1 VAPRLDC
8 RTAFAA
14 ALLGALIGCGD
25 GSGSSAPPTQAF
37 PVPWQRTEAREPCDD
52 AALLRQ
58 PFFGD
63 LHVHTRASAD
73 AYIYGTRV
81 GPRDAYAFARGD
93 EIAVSDENEEPTRR
107 ARLERRLDFTAVT
120 DHSEWFGEVQ
130 VCTTPGT
137 PVYDEA
143 ICQVLRALDP
153 PGEQFMATVRWLFPA
168 GVSNPPP
175 SLPFC
180 ETPGVDCDAAAVSVW
195 QDMQAAAEEAYD
207 RTAACTFTSF
217 IAYEHTASFIG
228 RHQHRNV
235 IFRNEHVPPFA
246 ASQLET
252 AAGGVP
258 QGVWTAIEDGCLNA
272 GTGCDAVIIPHNPNL
287 SAGLQFVN
295 PRDAADAQRRQDRE
309 PLVELHQQKGNSE
322 CRFDRLAGRGV
333 GTEDELCTFEQLV
346 AADQT
351 PNRPPLPIDQY
362 PARNMVRNAL
372 KDGLAYEQT
381 LGANPFRFGF
391 IGSTDTHNALAG
403 NTEETLWEGS
413 DGGND
418 STAARQIGGARDSNP
433 GGLAVVWAE
442 ENSRDAIFSALR
454 RRETYATSGNRPL
467 VRFFAGDLSDVRCG
481 SADFVERGYQTGTP
495 MGGEIGAVRGDASPR
510 FAVLAAKDPGTRNN
524 PGTDLQRVQ
533 IIKGWVDADG
543 QTHERVVDVA
553 GDPDNGAG
561 VNPATCATVGRG
573 ARELCTV
580 WEDPDFDRTERA
592 FYYAR
597 VVENPVCRWS
607 TVVCKAAGV
616 DPFAADCAA
625 QASAAGTAFADCCLT
640 QDDEAFLSPTVQE
653 RAWTSPVWYK
663 PEAIAAVAGGVE
675 YGSRPGTDRLTLRVR
690 LGQSPIEDGAQ
701 RDDLIVAVSD
711 DDEIFR
717 VVIPAGTLVQ
727 EGSAPRFTM
736 PVGDDIDS
744 LAVDLLP
751 HGEAL
756 LTLQTADL
764 DLSAADDVEHM
775 VEVAVTV
782 GSRRATHVRLWQA
795 VGGHLRPVS
804 GGTDA

>member
-1 VAPRLDC
+1 VAPRLAG
-8 RTAFAA
+8 RAIVAA
-14 ALLGALIGCGD
+14 ALLSALIGCGG
-25 GSGSSAPPTQAF
+25 GSDTPAPSPQAF
-37 PVPWQRTEAREPCDD
+37 PVPWQRTELREPCDD
-52 AALLRQ
+52 AELLRQ

-73 AYIYGTRV
+73 AFIYGTRV
-81 GPRDAYAFARGD
+81 GPRDAYAFARGE

-130 VCTTPGT
+130 VCTTPGS

-143 ICQVLRALDP
+143 ICQVLRVLDP

-168 GVSNPPP
+168 GIANPPP

-217 IAYEHTASFIG
+217 VGYEHTASFFG

-235 IFRNEHVPPFA
+235 IFRNEHVPSFA
-246 ASQLET
+246 ASHLET

-258 QGVWTAIEDGCLNA
+258 QGVWTAIENDCLNA

-287 SAGLQFVN
+287 SNGLQFID

-333 GTEDELCTFEQLV
+333 GTEDELCSFEQQV
-346 AADQT
+346 GADQT
-351 PNRPPLPIDQY
+351 PNRPPLPVDRY
-362 PARNMVRNAL
+362 PPRNLVRNAL
-372 KDGLAYEQT
+372 KDGLAFEQT

-418 STAARQIGGARDSNP
+418 ATAARQIGGARDNNP

-454 RRETYATSGNRPL
+454 RRETYATSGTRPL
-467 VRFFAGDLSDVRCG
+467 VRFFAGDLTDVRCG
-481 SADFVERGYQTGTP
+481 AADFIERGYQNGTP
-495 MGGEIGAVRGDASPR
+495 MGGELGAVRGDASPR
-510 FAVLAAKDPGTRNN
+510 FAVLAAKDPGTRDT

-543 QTHERVVDVA
+543 ETHERVFDVA
-553 GDPDNGAG
+553 GDASNGAG
-561 VNPATCATVGRG
+561 VNPETCAPVGRG

-580 WEDPDFDRTERA
+580 WEDPDFERTERA

-597 VVENPVCRWS
+597 VLENPVCRWS

-616 DPFAADCAA
+616 DPFASDCSA
-625 QASAAGTAFADCCLT
+625 QAEVAGRAFADCCLT
-640 QDDEAFLSPTVQE
+640 QEAEAFLSPTVQE

-663 PEAIAAVAGGVE
+663 PEAIADVAGDVA
-675 YGSRPGTDRLTLRVR
+675 YGSSPGTDRLMLRVR
-690 LGQSPIEDGAQ
+690 FGQSPIENGVQ
-701 RDDLIVAVSD
+701 VHDLAVAVSD
-711 DDEIFR
+711 DDEILR
-717 VVIPAGTLVQ
+717 LAVPAGTLVQ
-727 EGSAPRFTM
+727 DGGAARFSAPAN
-736 PVGDDIDS
+736 DQIES
-744 LAVDLLP
+744 LVLELLAN
-751 HGEAL
+751 GEAL
-756 LTLQTADL
+756 LSVQTADL
-764 DLSAADDVEHM
+764 DLSAADDVDHM

-795 VGGHLRPVS
+795 GEGRLMIGG
-804 GGTDA
+804 